1 MTIGANASG
10 MLASIP
16 ITCQC
21 HDMLSITARFQQHRL
36 AVFAELDGEIS
47 LFQSSSCEYLVLN
60 ESGSAIWNALAAKPS
75 IAELCEILLL
85 DFDVRPEQ
93 CLADVKAW
101 LAIALEKQVV
111 IALDS

>member
-1 MTIGANASG
+1 
-10 MLASIP
+10 
-16 ITCQC
+16 
-21 HDMLSITARFQQHRL
+21 MLSTTAHFKQHPQ
-36 AVFAELDGEIS
+36 AVFTELDGEIA

-75 IAELCEILLL
+75 ISELCEILLR
-85 DFDVRPEQ
+85 DFDVSPEQ
-93 CLADVKAW
+93 CHSDVKAW